1 MNYQLVSFEAAAG
14 TAASLPVSD
23 LPEVCFSGR
32 SNVGKS
38 SLINR
43 ILNRKSFAR
52 VSTKP
57 GKTVTVN
64 FYRLP
69 GLRLADL
76 PGYGYAK
83 VSFSEKERWSELME
97 TYFRQGRRI
106 KTVFQLVDSRHPA
119 TNDDLD
125 MLSYLQSTGMKTVIV
140 FTKWDKLSKTEKEG
154 RKSELTAQLAPFAD
168 MEQIYFSAVTG
179 EGVDRIREL
188 LESVAE

>member
-83 VSFSEKERWSELME
+83 VSFSEKECWSELME